1 MTSAL
6 DEHSAVPTPPPFPMF
21 RLLLLLFLSLVVQGC
36 GRPPAHDPARLIQS
50 LIDPAKLATLGDRG
64 ANPRIQK
71 VTVILWEAKLQGHD
85 PAVVAGNAV
94 KLIGWNGTAK
104 GDLTAAAMVRN
115 VVILERLGSITEED
129 IHAMKRGK
137 APIVRR
143 GPYVGEIVSVDHII
157 PRSVAP
163 ELDNVIAN
171 LELMPLSVNQKKGNK
186 VGDRQVSLAKSLH
199 NAGILSEA
207 GFQSVMEA
215 KR

>member
-1 MTSAL
+1 MPRL
-6 DEHSAVPTPPPFPMF
+6 CLLNPVPTL
-21 RLLLLLFLSLVVQGC
+21 RVLLLLLCSLVLSLQGC
-36 GRPPAHDPARLIQS
+36 GRPSPADSAAALLKS

-71 VTVILWEAKLQGHD
+71 ITSILWEAKLQGHD

-94 KLIGWNGTAK
+94 KLIGWEGTPK
-104 GDLTAAAMVRN
+104 GELTAAAMVRN
-115 VVILERLGSITEED
+115 VVILERLGSTTEED

-163 ELDNVIAN
+163 SLDNVIAN
-171 LELMPLSVNQKKGNK
+171 LELMPLSVNQRKGNK
-186 VGDRQVSLAKSLH
+186 VGDRQASLAKALH
-199 NAGILSEA
+199 KAGLLTDVGLRGILA
-207 GFQSVMEA
+207 VH
-215 KR
+215 R